1 VLRAVVG
8 EDGERQAAVWARLGQ
23 QVEEL
28 AVGELEL
35 VEELLGVVLVVQAD
49 VGEGADQVGLG

>member
-35 VEELLGVVLVVQAD
+35 VEELLGVVQAD